1 MAVNN
6 KTPVKQPNNKRN
18 PNLTGPRWKKG
29 QSGNPMGRPPKHECL
44 TSLLKEELDRIG
56 PGDKRGRT
64 WRELIVLAT
73 LELARKGHP
82 VALREIWQRADG
94 RLPQAIEH
102 SKLGKTSYTVTL
114 NFGNDERNER
124 E

>member
-1 MAVNN
+1 M
-6 KTPVKQPNNKRN
+6 KQRKIPAGDKHRRN
-18 PNLTGPRWKKG
+18 TGKLRPPWKPG

-102 SKLGKTSYTVTL
+102 SKLGKTPFTFTL
-114 NFGNDERNER
+114 ELGNDERNER
-124 E
+124 G